1 MISLANDNQNRGYF
15 LLQSE
20 KCHKEF
26 LCLYSFNLCFP
37 QWSRFP
43 VAECFPYIFRDDKVC
58 VTKSILKI
66 SSSVYSE
73 RIFSPLFIELF
84 KSEKIQGE
92 N

>member
-20 KCHKEF
+20 KCRRKF
-26 LCLYSFNLCFP
+26 FCLYSFNLCFP

-43 VAECFPYIFRDDKVC
+43 AAECFPYIFTDDRVC
-58 VTKSILKI
+58 VKKSIPKI

-73 RIFSPLFIELF
+73 GFLPLIYRAF
-84 KSEKIQGE
+84 
-92 N
+92 